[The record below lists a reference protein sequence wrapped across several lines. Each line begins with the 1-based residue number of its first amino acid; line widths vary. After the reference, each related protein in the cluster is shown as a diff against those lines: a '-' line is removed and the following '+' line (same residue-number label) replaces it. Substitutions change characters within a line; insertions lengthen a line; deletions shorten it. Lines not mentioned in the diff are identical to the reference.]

1 MQTLVV
7 SCKDQKEIDYFWKK
21 LSFVPEAEQCGW
33 LKDQF
38 GVSWQVVPK
47 VMEEMMVKSTP
58 EQMKRVV
65 KAFLPMKK
73 FNLKKLEEAFR
84 G

>member
-1 MQTLVV
+1 
-7 SCKDQKEIDYFWKK
+7 
-21 LSFVPEAEQCGW
+21 
-33 LKDQF
+33 
-38 GVSWQVVPK
+38 
-47 VMEEMMVKSTP
+47 MEEMMRKSTP

-73 FNLKKLEEAFR
+73 FDLKKLEEAYK